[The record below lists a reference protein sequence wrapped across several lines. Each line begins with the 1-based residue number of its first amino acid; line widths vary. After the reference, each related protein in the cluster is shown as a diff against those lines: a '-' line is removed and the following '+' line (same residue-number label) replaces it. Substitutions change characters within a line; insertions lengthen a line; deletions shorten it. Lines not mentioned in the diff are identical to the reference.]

1 MVLLFD
7 TPPCLSSAAA
17 AAAAAAESG
26 VLQAYEDG
34 QSDEQVMKL
43 IEGGA
48 VATPLE
54 RRGEWA

>member
-1 MVLLFD
+1 
-7 TPPCLSSAAA
+7 
-17 AAAAAAESG
+17 
-26 VLQAYEDG
+26 VLQAYEEG

-54 RRGEWA
+54 RRGE